1 MSWFTEYSLTM
12 PFAPR
17 MSRAVR
23 QADLLGPHRARVLP
37 LPEAPGEER
46 HLALDEAS
54 HARPRHALL
63 LAEELVQPV
72 VVDLAHAHR
81 DPLAARAVARPQAGS
96 YKLGSHSITRCISVH
111 LETLKVFCDVV
122 ETRSFS
128 AAASQNFVT
137 QSA

>member
-1 MSWFTEYSLTM
+1 
-12 PFAPR
+12 
-17 MSRAVR
+17 
-23 QADLLGPHRARVLP
+23 
-37 LPEAPGEER
+37 
-46 HLALDEAS
+46 
-54 HARPRHALL
+54 PRHALL

-137 QSA
+137 QSAVSQQVRALETKYGSKLIERTRGAVRVTPAGEIVYQA